1 MAIHIAKHYGKTS
14 LALAIGVILLAPPT
28 VMAGTAIHEENR
40 LKIYREVG
48 DVALDSM
55 RGRFVSGNQIMFFGV
70 EMYTEW
76 KTSLGDTYMAALN
89 IGIDRSSGF
98 VRPTV
103 TLVTRT
109 GTTSEGGA
117 TSANG
122 AANTNQI
129 SSGGFEQVKGVGQ
142 VIQVT
147 GNYNGIS
154 NAIGVDIGT
163 ERPQIYDANS
173 AGTGNSQ
180 SFDSTS
186 GATTSTYV
194 MNNNAGVSVV
204 VPGQGM
210 ASQSIRDMI
219 GLQQKAQVYG
229 DLNLVN
235 NRLNLSIQLQS
246 MIRQPTVT
254 LDAALQN
261 MRGLS
266 TVGMF

>member
-1 MAIHIAKHYGKTS
+1 MTEQNTKRNGLTS
-14 LALAIGVILLAPPT
+14 LAVAIGVIMFSPSA
-28 VMAGTAIHEENR
+28 VIAGSDVHDEKR
-40 LKIYREVG
+40 WKIYKEVS
-48 DVALDSM
+48 DVALDAM
-55 RGRFVSGNQIMFFGV
+55 RGRFISGNHIMFFGV

-76 KTSLGDTYMAALN
+76 KTSLGDTHMASLN
-89 IGIDRSSGF
+89 IGIDRSVGL

-109 GTTSEGGA
+109 GSSSAGSTTP
-117 TSANG
+117 TANG
-122 AANTNQI
+122 ASSTQI
-129 SSGGFEQVKGVGQ
+129 SSGGFDQVKGVGQ

-154 NAIGVDIGT
+154 NAIGVDIGS
-163 ERPQIYDANS
+163 ERPQVYAAGN

-186 GATTSTYV
+186 GASTTTYV

-204 VPGQGM
+204 VPGQGA
-210 ASQSIRDMI
+210 ASQSITDMI

-229 DLNLVN
+229 DLNQIN

-246 MIRQPTVT
+246 MTRQPSVT

-261 MRGLS
+261 IRGLS
-266 TVGMF
+266 AVGMF